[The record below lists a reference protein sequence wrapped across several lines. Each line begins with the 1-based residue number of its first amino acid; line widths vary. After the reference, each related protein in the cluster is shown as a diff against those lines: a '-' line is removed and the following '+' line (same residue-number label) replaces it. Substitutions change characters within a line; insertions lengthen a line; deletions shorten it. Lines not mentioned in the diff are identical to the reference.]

1 MTLTIFEIG
10 TDQYWSG
17 AQQEIGVLDGAPPS
31 WTRSQVPALHKGE
44 FARWNGSEW
53 ELTAQAPAPM
63 PIAVPLEVSRR
74 RGLQA
79 LFKMYALKEADIL
92 ATIEAHPTLSDD
104 DKYLARVEF
113 QTSQTFER
121 YRPLVMLM
129 GEALALDLD
138 ALFVYAENLS

>member
-1 MTLTIFEIG
+1 MTLSIFEIG
-10 TDQYWSG
+10 IDQYWSG
-17 AQQEIGVLDGAPPS
+17 VQQEIGVLDGAPPG
-31 WTRSQVPALHKGE
+31 WTRSPVPALNQGE

-53 ELTAQAPAPM
+53 EVTAQPPG
-63 PIAVPLEVSRR
+63 PVPVTVPLEVSRR

-129 GEALALDLD
+129 GEALGLDLD
-138 ALFVYAENLS
+138 ALFVCAGNLP